1 MDAVGRPQ
9 GLIRYASENGIAD
22 GKKLRY
28 TGRMKFYTAILIVL
42 TGLLTTLLVTRKEI
56 DGTIIRATGMLYQE
70 RGADSLSNLYSIKI
84 ENKTL
89 NAIPVQLRLEGE
101 MSKIGKIEL
110 VGTDHIQVKKEG
122 QGSGS
127 FFIVLPASII
137 RSRKTSLEV
146 GLYQGDKKITE
157 LKTNFMGPFSRF

>member
-1 MDAVGRPQ
+1 
-9 GLIRYASENGIAD
+9 
-22 GKKLRY
+22 
-28 TGRMKFYTAILIVL
+28 
-42 TGLLTTLLVTRKEI
+42 
-56 DGTIIRATGMLYQE
+56 MLYQE
-70 RGADSLSNLYSIKI
+70 RGTDSLSNLYSIKI

-89 NAIPVQLRLEGE
+89 DEIPVQLRLEGE
-101 MSKIGKIEL
+101 MGKIGKIEL

-127 FFIVLPASII
+127 FFVVLPANII